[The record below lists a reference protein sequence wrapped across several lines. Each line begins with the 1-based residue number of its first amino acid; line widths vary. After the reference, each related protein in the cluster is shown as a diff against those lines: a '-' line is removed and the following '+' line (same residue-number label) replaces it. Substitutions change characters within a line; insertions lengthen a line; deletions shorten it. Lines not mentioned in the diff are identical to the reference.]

1 MDRLFPVLPDLLTTF
16 NNYYERRFA
25 SSHPLNMNSIST
37 SRLPDRTL
45 GNLAIAGSLFLHVGL
60 FAFFSSW
67 QWDATISEKAPPK
80 IIHINFITAPS
91 SLPSAETPNATK
103 HASIPPSRPMTTQ
116 PNSKIRLTPRMPTL
130 STPTMPTIKMARQMI
145 RSHRKSIKPSLA
157 QPASSVNT
165 QLFPAV
171 TLVSTRAAGQ
181 SKALPLKNPVMQ
193 AKFSDTPVTHS
204 QTAFLMNAQKPET
217 HSIHPMTDPVQSRSD
232 TSALLSK
239 ATAQIP
245 KQHASPKINE
255 PRLAA
260 LPRELSQNLQ
270 TDRDASDDDLNGLRG
285 LFTGKVRQQIANAKY
300 YPRIARRRGMEGQ
313 PIIAFTLGKQGQLTK
328 VDLVQTSG
336 YQLLDQA
343 ALKAVHQAAPYP
355 AIPIELRT
363 DIFQFKLPISF
374 ILK

>member
-1 MDRLFPVLPDLLTTF
+1 MKI
-16 NNYYERRFA
+16 
-25 SSHPLNMNSIST
+25 IST
-37 SRLPDRTL
+37 SRLPNRTL

-60 FAFFSSW
+60 IAIFSSW
-67 QWDATISEKAPPK
+67 QWDATISKKTPPK
-80 IIHINFITAPS
+80 IIHIKFITAPS
-91 SLPSAETPNATK
+91 SSSSTETPNVTK
-103 HASIPPSRPMTTQ
+103 LASIQPSRPMTTQ
-116 PNSKIRLTPRMPTL
+116 PNSKIRLTPRTPTL
-130 STPTMPTIKMARQMI
+130 STPNLPSIAMARKMAR
-145 RSHRKSIKPSLA
+145 SHSKSIKPSLA

-181 SKALPLKNPVMQ
+181 PKALQLRYPVMQ
-193 AKFSDTPVTHS
+193 ARFSDTPATHS
-204 QTAFLMNAQKPET
+204 QTAFPMKAQKPET
-217 HSIHPMTDPVQSRSD
+217 DPIHPLAGPVQSRSD
-232 TSALLSK
+232 TPSLLGK

-245 KQHASPKINE
+245 KQYASPKTNE

-260 LPRELSQNLQ
+260 LPRELSQNLP

-285 LFTGKVRQQIANAKY
+285 LFTGKVWQQIANAKY
-300 YPRIARRRGMEGQ
+300 YPRLARRRGMEGQ

-355 AIPIELRT
+355 EIPVELRT